1 MEDSE
6 EALDFCRPLLRLH
19 NDELRMNSAQ
29 PQTLSLTMNG
39 LCTLAGTGFT
49 PDSWYCLN
57 QTWNSKVSLLDHSLV
72 FEYARS
78 ATAISSTER
87 FGPGKYRLTADN
99 NSHRLGQQF
108 T

>member
-87 FGPGKYRLTADN
+87 LVQENTA
-99 NSHRLGQQF
+99 
-108 T
+108 